1 MQFGRKLWSEVLE
14 RAAPSLIICMG
25 RLVTTELCRLMQAEN
40 QIAVPIGWGNVKAF
54 AADFPGGR
62 IVGLPHLSR
71 YSVIGRQ
78 KSETALKS
86 LFDRW

>member
-1 MQFGRKLWSEVLE
+1 
-14 RAAPSLIICMG
+14 
-25 RLVTTELCRLMQAEN
+25 MQAEN